1 MIKPI
6 TVSDGLILQ
15 FDKVVKGFKDN
26 QTIRFDVEYS
36 GAFDDKLNQVTEFEC
51 IRVTEDSP
59 ILSES
64 DVLDLEDLLECGYE
78 ETLCNEL
85 EKMYVG
91 TDINFSPNHYESIL

>member
-6 TVSDGLILQ
+6 TVDDGLILQ

-26 QTIRFDVEYS
+26 QPIRFDVEYS
-36 GAFDDKLNQVTEFEC
+36 SGFDDQLNSVIEFEC
-51 IRVTEDSP
+51 IRITEDSP

-64 DVLDLEDLLECGYE
+64 DVLELEDLLECGYE

-85 EKMYVG
+85 EKLYIG
-91 TDINFSPNHYESIL
+91 TNIKFSPNQYQSVL